1 MAQLHELI
9 ILFFVAV
16 FSASV
21 LPSQAELVLFAFLAI
36 GKESALLLI
45 VAATA
50 GNTLGSL
57 ANYYLGRS
65 ILHWQDRKW
74 FPFKPKY
81 MRKPRA
87 LFEKHGHITLLLA
100 GVPFIGNPITVT
112 AGMLQVPLCIFIPL
126 VAAGKGLRYIL
137 VWLIYVGMR

>member
-16 FSASV
+16 FSASI
-21 LPSQAELVLFAFLAI
+21 LPSQAELVLFAFLAA
-36 GKESALLLI
+36 GKENALLLV

-57 ANYYLGRS
+57 GNYYIGRS
-65 ILHWQDRKW
+65 ILHWQDKKW
-74 FPFKPKY
+74 FPFKQKY
-81 MRKPRA
+81 MRKPQA
-87 LFEKHGHITLLLA
+87 LFEKHGHLTLLLA

-112 AGMLQVPLCIFIPL
+112 AGMMQVPLCIFIPL
-126 VAAGKGLRYIL
+126 VATGKGLRYIL
-137 VWLIYVGMR
+137 VWLIYFIMR